1 MAVSQECGHAEEK
14 PIISLTASR
23 LLVSFSWLHAPT
35 HPLKSSTVVATDQ
48 EAEGGVRLEL
58 TLGELCKTLVQTCK
72 TGTLCTTLPIREDV
86 DGLHRFG
93 PQSQATVDKWERDGK
108 EYPFGTLVSYLLN
121 EKGQPYMLLAK
132 NAAHTR
138 NIGGNPKVAM
148 YVQDPASSGQK
159 GARVSLVGE
168 IQEITDAQE
177 LKDCKE
183 FYADRFPEQAQPI
196 EDERFERFFSMY
208 KLVIKDIYY
217 VSGFGVQTCWVKPDD
232 FEAAEADPLAVFATQ
247 LVDEWNVR
255 CQEDFQ
261 SMAMA
266 FFGQELGLE
275 NVNQPRVTFLDRFG
289 FDFRFRF
296 PRKDGAGHSD
306 DGKASNYDIREYRIG
321 FRNQAM
327 SQEEA
332 QSAMFKILQEA
343 WEKNQGYDDP
353 WGDSELPIMVL
364 RRATDLDGS
373 TIRASGS
380 PQTVTQG
387 DGGESPTD

>member
-1 MAVSQECGHAEEK
+1 MAGFQLRASVPVLVLFMIADSFCFSPQLFGPAGL
-14 PIISLTASR
+14 IGRSTAKNLVKSSESTR
-23 LLVSFSWLHAPT
+23 FSSWTPKLGLL
-35 HPLKSSTVVATDQ
+35 PLKSQLLSRASRASSTRMVATDQ

-196 EDERFERFFSMY
+196 E
-208 KLVIKDIYY
+208 
-217 VSGFGVQTCWVKPDD
+217 
-232 FEAAEADPLAVFATQ
+232 
-247 LVDEWNVR
+247 
-255 CQEDFQ
+255 
-261 SMAMA
+261 
-266 FFGQELGLE
+266 
-275 NVNQPRVTFLDRFG
+275 VTFARSLKPWR
-289 FDFRFRF
+289 
-296 PRKDGAGHSD
+296 PNALSSCAM
-306 DGKASNYDIREYRIG
+306 KATS
-321 FRNQAM
+321 
-327 SQEEA
+327 
-332 QSAMFKILQEA
+332 
-343 WEKNQGYDDP
+343 
-353 WGDSELPIMVL
+353 
-364 RRATDLDGS
+364 GS
-373 TIRASGS
+373 TA
-380 PQTVTQG
+380 
-387 DGGESPTD
+387 D